1 MMLDTISKSV
11 WLYNIYALP
20 FIKIIQSMMY
30 WNKSIAYNTFIL
42 FHKDVEIMTWNV
54 FYILFVFFVHSSEE
68 VQIACAVTT
77 PWENL

>member
-1 MMLDTISKSV
+1 MLDTISRLIS
-11 WLYNIYALP
+11 LYNVYASFLKM
-20 FIKIIQSMMY
+20 IESMLY
-30 WNKSIAYNTFIL
+30 LNKTIACNTFIL

>member
-1 MMLDTISKSV
+1 MIESMIYLNKTI
-11 WLYNIYALP
+11 AC
-20 FIKIIQSMMY
+20 
-30 WNKSIAYNTFIL
+30 NTFIL

-54 FYILFVFFVHSSEE
+54 FYILFVLFVHSSEE